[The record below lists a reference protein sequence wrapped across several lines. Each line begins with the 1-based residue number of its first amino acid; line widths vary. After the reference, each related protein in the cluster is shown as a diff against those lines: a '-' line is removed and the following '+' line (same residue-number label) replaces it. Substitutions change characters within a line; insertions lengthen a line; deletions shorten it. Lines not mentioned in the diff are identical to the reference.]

1 MVKAPAESKSKKA
14 GLFLGVSR
22 VDRCLRKARISKNVG
37 GTASVVATAMIEEVI
52 EDIVQRAGEH
62 AKQKKSKRV
71 AVVHLISAVRSDPDT
86 AMLLFNFAFGSANQV
101 PKAIDL
107 ILDSESK
114 KARYANMKNPPKKK
128 ASGTKPS
135 DSTTSDVVDN

>member
-1 MVKAPAESKSKKA
+1 
-14 GLFLGVSR
+14 
-22 VDRCLRKARISKNVG
+22 
-37 GTASVVATAMIEEVI
+37 
-52 EDIVQRAGEH
+52 
-62 AKQKKSKRV
+62 
-71 AVVHLISAVRSDPDT
+71 
-86 AMLLFNFAFGSANQV
+86 MLLCNFAFGSANQV

-114 KARYANMKNPPKKK
+114 KARYANMKNPPKKR